1 MKSSSNIKI
10 ALLGNPNAGK
20 TSLLNTLCGLSLH
33 VGNWPGKTVLKKEAQ
48 INFQNYNLEIIDLPG
63 TYSLSPFSEEEKI
76 AHDFIIK
83 EKPDLIIQVIDV
95 NIFFKSL
102 FLFFEALALGQ
113 KVIIALNF
121 NKEAEKN
128 GLKINIP
135 EIEKILQIKIIKIEA
150 NTGESKNKLLREVV
164 ESFKNNNY
172 FSPSY
177 LKNFLNSDKK
187 ISHSKSTEFIKKYLS
202 PFYIYKNKKTLSKK
216 IDNFVLN
223 KFSALPIFIFSIY
236 ALFKITFLIASP
248 SVAFIHLFLSY
259 IDTFLNRLSLPSWF
273 FSFLSQGVLGG
284 LGSILSFIPLIF
296 TLFFLLTLMEDS
308 GYFARIVVL
317 LDRPFSWLR
326 VSGQSFIPMI
336 LGFGCNVPAILATR
350 TIKNKRERLIAIFV
364 NPFISCSARLSVYLL
379 FAQSFFPNHIMAVIM
394 FLYFLGVLIALV
406 ATLILSHLLRDQN
419 KKILIMEIPPYRWPA
434 LKLVFK
440 RAYWE
445 TKLFIKK
452 AGSFIFFSI
461 ILVWFLAYFPLNAEY
476 ASSQSYL
483 GLIGKIISP
492 IFKPLGFSNWIFSI
506 ALLFGF
512 VAKEAIIGTL
522 GTVLQTDHDALFSV
536 LPKIINPAAALSFLV
551 FVSLYIPCLATVSA
565 VKKEVK
571 SWSFVFIQIISI
583 MFVAWF
589 FSFLTYF
596 LFKNF

>member
-1 MKSSSNIKI
+1 MTANQNIKI

-20 TSLLNTLCGLSLH
+20 TSLLNAICGLSLH

-48 INFQNYNLEIIDLPG
+48 INFQKHNLKITDLPG

-76 AHDFIIK
+76 ARDFIIQ
-83 EKPDLIIQVIDV
+83 EKPDLIIQIIDV
-95 NIFFKSL
+95 NVFLKSL
-102 FLFFEALALGQ
+102 FLFFETLVLEQ
-113 KVIIALNF
+113 KIIIALNF

-128 GLKINIP
+128 GLKINIH
-135 EIEKILQIKIIKIEA
+135 EIEKILKVKIIKIEA
-150 NTGESKNKLLREVV
+150 NSKKGRNNILKEVLRCTQKNYSPPNYLNKILGSKNK
-164 ESFKNNNY
+164 
-172 FSPSY
+172 
-177 LKNFLNSDKK
+177 
-187 ISHSKSTEFIKKYLS
+187 ISHLKSRDFIKKYLN
-202 PFYIYKNKKTLSKK
+202 PFYSYSHKETLSEKMDHF
-216 IDNFVLN
+216 ILN
-223 KFSALPIFIFSIY
+223 KFTALPIFIFSIY
-236 ALFKITFLIASP
+236 TLFKITFLIATP
-248 SVAFIHLFLSY
+248 SVVVIHFFLSY
-259 IDTFLNRLSLPSWF
+259 VSIFLDKLSLSPWF

-284 LGSILSFIPLIF
+284 LGSVFSFVPLIF
-296 TLFFLLTLMEDS
+296 TLFFLLTLLEDS
-308 GYFARIVVL
+308 GYFARIIVL

-379 FAQSFFPNHIMAVIM
+379 FAQSFFPNSVMPVIM
-394 FLYFLGVLIALV
+394 FLYFLGVIIALI
-406 ATLILSHLLRDQN
+406 ATLILSHLLHDEN
-419 KKILIMEIPPYRWPA
+419 KEILIMEIPPYRWPNI
-434 LKLVFK
+434 KIVFK

-461 ILVWFLAYFPLNAEY
+461 IFVWFLAYFPLGADY

-483 GLIGKIISP
+483 GLIGQTISP

-512 VAKEAIIGTL
+512 IAKEAVIGTL
-522 GTVLQTDHDALFSV
+522 GTVLQTDHNALFSV
-536 LPKIINPAAALSFLV
+536 LPKIVDPAAALSFLV
-551 FVSLYIPCLATVSA
+551 FVSLYVPCLATITTI
-565 VKKEVK
+565 KKETK
-571 SWSFVFIQIISI
+571 SWFFVFIQIVSI
-583 MFVAWF
+583 MFIAWI

-596 LFKNF
+596 LLK